1 MIQGFLKTSL
11 TWSSDFRVLWELAR
25 SHSATS
31 QHLHRA
37 YAHTGSR
44 TRVTSM
50 GGLYDAATLCAPV
63 MIHGS
68 EAYSFFEALSSGLFT
83 IIIAEGVPLSSL
95 VLPSL
100 PCSVTLGAPPGL
112 ALSLVPP
119 RPAYALP
126 AWIVELG
133 RRPPSPSRPAGRLN
147 AAGRPSRANPSLEH
161 KHLA

>member
-50 GGLYDAATLCAPV
+50 GGLYDAATLCALV
-63 MIHGS
+63 VAERW
-68 EAYSFFEALSSGLFT
+68 EAHPFLNLSRASL
-83 IIIAEGVPLSSL
+83 LSSL
-95 VLPSL
+95 LRASY
-100 PCSVTLGAPPGL
+100 C
-112 ALSLVPP
+112 
-119 RPAYALP
+119 
-126 AWIVELG
+126 
-133 RRPPSPSRPAGRLN
+133 RRP
-147 AAGRPSRANPSLEH
+147 
-161 KHLA
+161 